1 MIRALL
7 AAVLLTL
14 AACKSGGGSRG
25 GYSGPAQW
33 EGHTHNSIVTAT
45 RELSAE
51 LKRPLEYD
59 LSKRRLTV
67 KQLPTRRVENGHGV
81 ISTVDGDAW
90 GRSTPG
96 VVMLPDIK
104 ARIDTLTHEVG
115 HVVLWAN
122 GIHGDHHTIA
132 TKFFRKY
139 NGTKGAY
146 LP

>member
-7 AAVLLTL
+7 TVLLLTL
-14 AACKSGGGSRG
+14 AACKSGGGNRG
-25 GYSGPAQW
+25 GYSGPPQW

-59 LSKRRLTV
+59 LTKRRLTV
-67 KQLPTRRVENGHGV
+67 KALPTVRVENGHGV

-96 VVMLPDIK
+96 VVMLPDTK

-115 HVVLWAN
+115 HVVLWAH
-122 GIHGDHHTIA
+122 GISGDHHKIA
-132 TKFFRKY
+132 PKFFNKY

>member
-1 MIRALL
+1 MTRALL
-7 AAVLLTL
+7 AVILLTL

-25 GYSGPAQW
+25 GYSGPPKW

-59 LSKRRLTV
+59 LTKRRLTV
-67 KQLPTRRVENGHGV
+67 KALPTVRVEYGHGV

-90 GRSTPG
+90 GRAAPG
-96 VVMLPDIK
+96 VVMLPDTR
-104 ARIDTLTHEVG
+104 ARVDTLTHEMG
-115 HVVLWAN
+115 HNVLWAH
-122 GIHGDHHTIA
+122 GISGDHHKIA
-132 TKFFRKY
+132 PKFFDKY